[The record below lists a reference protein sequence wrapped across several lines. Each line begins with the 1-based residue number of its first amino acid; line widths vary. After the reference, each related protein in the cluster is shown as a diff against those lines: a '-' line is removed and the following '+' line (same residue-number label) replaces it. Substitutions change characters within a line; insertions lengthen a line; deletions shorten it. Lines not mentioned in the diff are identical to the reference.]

1 MKNRLPMIKP
11 LAFACSVALAACSSG
26 GGDSVAPA
34 TTTVTGTA
42 EAPNGVI
49 AQFEQNKSLL
59 VAAVEYAFPAAIA
72 GITGLQPVTGATVE
86 LIRIDDDGN
95 QVGDVLATTSTSITG
110 DYSLALPSGV
120 SLAGNLVVRITG
132 NSGASMS
139 AMVVDQAVDINPISQ
154 FVLDKFVDDDDL
166 VLADLAINEVVAL
179 SGKVEEFDLT
189 ATADLSTMLAQLEA
203 EVGQFVDNEI
213 AIIESTPDDGT
224 AVAVAAG
231 KWHTVEMGFGLHD
244 TDNTDFGT
252 FALDA
257 LSEEITFSG
266 SGNTDPNLTI
276 GIGPTIVD
284 AFTNFM
290 TDGSG
295 NTSIYHESDIGAG
308 GDSFPANIDADGNI
322 SLSFDFEEELQ
333 TVDTQVDLDGP
344 DFGWRYPP
352 GSEILRPVMGGNIYV
367 TVFDDAGVRYETTDT
382 NNDGVKDAI
391 DPTKRAGDEVSF
403 DLSLFLKEGNGMTVA
418 SVDGDYGVVIMNV
431 ELDNTG
437 TPTGL
442 FDSTVGLLNFDGSGD
457 AARDTNAFNV
467 RSIERTPAT
476 PPAVNLASSQ
486 IDEPGSP
493 DVITYTVA
501 DNGQMVLSPPGGGTI
516 DGFASSDG
524 GLLAFVDDEASGA
537 PVDFVNNEMIV
548 AVKLATG
555 GVANTT
561 IAGATY
567 KLYSL
572 GLNTDDDGSSEVFS
586 IGNGLVT
593 FSADAAKATITGV
606 NRGVERSSDV
616 AQVEAVSPDAINET
630 FTVGT
635 LSPKGKVTMSLNS
648 VDASV
653 TQTTE
658 LEGYVSADT
667 NMIVLRLY
675 SDILFDDGVNPSSQE
690 YDLGMVIG
698 VKQ

>member
-1 MKNRLPMIKP
+1 MKKRLPILKP
-11 LAFACSVALAACSSG
+11 LVFACSVAMAACSSG
-26 GGDSVAPA
+26 GDGTTAAV
-34 TTTVTGTA
+34 TTVTGTA

-49 AQFEQNKSLL
+49 AQLEHDKSFL
-59 VAAVEYAFPAAIA
+59 VAAVEYTFPAAIA

-95 QVGDVLATTSTSITG
+95 QVGSVLASTSTSITG
-110 DYSLALPSGV
+110 DYSLALPTGV
-120 SLAGNLVVRITG
+120 SLAGNLIVRITG
-132 NSGASMS
+132 NGGAAMS

-154 FVLDKFVDDDDL
+154 FVLDKFVDDENL
-166 VLADLAINEVVAL
+166 VLADLAVNDVIAL
-179 SGKVEEFDLT
+179 SGKVDAFDLT

-213 AIIESTPDDGT
+213 AVITATPDDGT
-224 AVAVAAG
+224 AVAAATG
-231 KWHTVEMGFGLHD
+231 KWHTVEMGMGLHD
-244 TDNTDFGT
+244 SDNINFGT

-257 LSEEITFSG
+257 LSEEINIAS
-266 SGNTDPNLTI
+266 SGNADPNLTL
-276 GIGPTIVD
+276 GIGPAIVD

-290 TDGSG
+290 TDNFT
-295 NTSIYHESDIGAG
+295 NTSIYHESDIGGG

-333 TVDTQVDLDGP
+333 TVDLMTDPDGP

-352 GSEILRPVMGGNIYV
+352 GSEILRPVMGGKVYV

-391 DPTKRAGDEVSF
+391 DPAKRSGDEVSF
-403 DLSLFLKEGNGMTVA
+403 DLSLIIKEGSGMTTA

-442 FDSTVGLLNFDGSGD
+442 FDSTVGLLAFDGNTGD
-457 AARDTNAFNV
+457 ATRDMNAFNV

-476 PPAVNLASSQ
+476 PPAVNLASTQ
-486 IDEPGSP
+486 ADEPASP

-501 DNGQMVLSPPGGGTI
+501 DNGKIELSPPGGGTI
-516 DGFASSDG
+516 EGFASSDG
-524 GLLAFVDDEASGA
+524 GLLAFVDDEASGN

-548 AVKLATG
+548 AVKLATAVDPAADLG
-555 GVANTT
+555 NTS
-561 IAGATY
+561 Y

-572 GLNTDDDGSSEVFS
+572 ALDSSQSGSTEITS
-586 IGNGLVT
+586 IGNGLLAFNAAANT
-593 FSADAAKATITGV
+593 ADITGV
-606 NRGVERSSDV
+606 NRGVVRSSDV
-616 AQVEAVSPDAINET
+616 SQVSAATADAVNET
-630 FTVGT
+630 FTVDSV
-635 LSPKGKVTMSLNS
+635 SPKGRVTMSITS
-648 VDASV
+648 G
-653 TQTTE
+653 TETTI
-658 LEGYVSADT
+658 LKGFVSEDK
-667 NMIVLRLY
+667 NMIILRLY
-675 SDILFDDGVNPSSQE
+675 SEDTGTDTAYE
-690 YDLGMVIG
+690 LGMVIG